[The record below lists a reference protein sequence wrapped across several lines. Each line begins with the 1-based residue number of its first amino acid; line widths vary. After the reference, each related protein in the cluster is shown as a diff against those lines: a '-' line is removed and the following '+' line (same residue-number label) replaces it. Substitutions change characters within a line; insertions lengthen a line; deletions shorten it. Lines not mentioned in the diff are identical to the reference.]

1 MPQQAREAAVPE
13 RTRVLSVRLSITG
26 HGREPASAVS
36 AQAGAK
42 LGSAGLSWEPGTP
55 SILPSIPH
63 RGQTV
68 RHRHLHAPPAP
79 ASAENLRGWMGPL
92 LPSGLAFPRAR
103 GFLGGSCGSPA
114 LWEQGPRQPRLSMQQ
129 GGRSVTH
136 SPLSG
141 ADHFKSRWCLKR
153 GIRKNNPHKS
163 GRERGQDG
171 KRQHPSTSS
180 ISSCRAGDGA
190 NRGRP
195 CAIGV
200 A

>member
-1 MPQQAREAAVPE
+1 MCSRSGSASQAMGESQP
-13 RTRVLSVRLSITG
+13 VLSAPRL
-26 HGREPASAVS
+26 ELNWAL
-36 AQAGAK
+36 
-42 LGSAGLSWEPGTP
+42 LGSAGSQGHHPSCQASLIVARQSGTDTCTLLQHQP
-55 SILPSIPH
+55 VQKTFA
-63 RGQTV
+63 G
-68 RHRHLHAPPAP
+68 
-79 ASAENLRGWMGPL
+79 GWDRSCIQ
-92 LPSGLAFPRAR
+92 PSGLAFPRAR
-103 GFLGGSCGSPA
+103 GFWGGLCGSPA

-190 NRGRP
+190 NRGRS